1 MTSGERVLCPLK
13 KGTVKM
19 ADRTVTLT
27 IPEELYEKSQKL
39 VDAGLYD
46 DFSVAVQAGLRSLLD
61 AYFDDSEEP
70 PGLDGPAKCAF
81 YLERIRDK
89 IEEEGGLFPGKS
101 AEEVIE
107 ILRETR
113 RQIYEEKYAAHF
125 GRE

>member
-1 MTSGERVLCPLK
+1 
-13 KGTVKM
+13 M
-19 ADRTVTLT
+19 AEKTVTLA
-27 IPEELYEKSQKL
+27 ISEKLYKESQKL

-46 DFSVAVQAGLRSLLD
+46 DFPAAVQAGLRSLLNK
-61 AYFDDSEEP
+61 YFDDSEEP
-70 PGLDGPAKCAF
+70 PGLDGPARCAF
-81 YLERIRDK
+81 YLERIRNK

-125 GRE
+125 ERK